1 MSTVERSQQ
10 LRGQQHR
17 AALHVTFG
25 WQRQG
30 EVRFFQRLEQIKADM
45 PVTQLVAGQRGCQQ
59 HQRIILWGQ
68 LMQKRHK
75 GFVQRAQPA
84 TFDPAREQQQQVVGT
99 TRGADRQAFGCQMW
113 ATVGE

>member
-1 MSTVERSQQ
+1 
-10 LRGQQHR
+10 
-17 AALHVTFG
+17 
-25 WQRQG
+25 
-30 EVRFFQRLEQIKADM
+30 
-45 PVTQLVAGQRGCQQ
+45 
-59 HQRIILWGQ
+59 
-68 LMQKRHK
+68 MQKRHK